1 MGKNPAE
8 TLSRRERQMMDILYE
23 KGRASAAE
31 VRVSL
36 PDPPSYSAVRALL
49 RLLEEKGH
57 LRHEQEGKKYIFI
70 PRLARKKARGFALSN
85 VVRTFFSGSVK
96 ETVAS
101 LLDTR
106 DEDLSDED
114 LQRLSLMIDRTRKMR
129 NRKSGN

>member
-8 TLSRRERQMMDILYE
+8 ALSRRERQMMDILYE
-23 KGRASAAE
+23 RKRASAAD
-31 VRVSL
+31 VRVAL

-70 PRLARKKARGFALSN
+70 PTLARKKAQGFALSN
-85 VVRTFFSGSVK
+85 VVRTFFSGSIT

-106 DEDLSDED
+106 DKDLSDAD
-114 LQRLSLMIDRTRKMR
+114 LKRLSQMIDRTRKMR
-129 NRKSGN
+129 QRKSDR